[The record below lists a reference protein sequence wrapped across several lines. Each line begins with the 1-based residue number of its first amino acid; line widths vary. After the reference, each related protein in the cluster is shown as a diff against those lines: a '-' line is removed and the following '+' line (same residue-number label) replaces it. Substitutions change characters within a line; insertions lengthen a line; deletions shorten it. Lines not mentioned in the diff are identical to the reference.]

1 MKTILKPALATAFLI
16 VAAPVLAC
24 DYPTKVIVPNGTT
37 ATKEDMLEGQKAIKQ
52 YVADMEAYLDCIV
65 AEEQSARAEMDDLDA
80 EAEQQREDM
89 LNKKYNA
96 AVEEMETIAAAFNS
110 EVQAYKAKNQ

>member
-1 MKTILKPALATAFLI
+1 MKTILKPAIAAAFLI
-16 VAAPVLAC
+16 CTAPVFAC
-24 DYPTKVIVPNGTT
+24 DYPTKIVVPNGTT
-37 ATKEDMLEGQKAIKQ
+37 ATKDEMLEGQKAVKQ

-65 AEEQSARAEMDDLDA
+65 AEEQSARSEMDDLDA

-110 EVQAYKAKNQ
+110 EVQAYKARNQ